1 MADKQAG
8 AESQRPAGHTEAAS
22 QRLKLQ
28 TDYAMAVA
36 WSRGWADHETAPA
49 FVRAR
54 SLSQPSAHSR
64 SDFVAQHG
72 HCITSFIRGDI
83 RPAREAAEAF
93 LREAE
98 RERRPTETGVALR
111 ALGLICFGMGD
122 FKTATVHLE
131 RAIAEYDPERDR
143 DARFPFGQDTKTH
156 AAAMLSCLYWLI
168 GWLEEARA
176 LSDTANAWA
185 GELAHDPGLA
195 NAWGWTAHLEILRG
209 DAGAALQAADR
220 GIEVSRRRD
229 LPFYL
234 SWGQILACYA
244 RGRLFDP
251 EAGAKELREALS
263 AWLEQGNKF
272 PAPFFYG
279 MVADLEAM
287 TGRVDN
293 ALASTEAGLALA
305 KETGDRWTDALLY
318 RLRGDILLKRDPA
331 KPALAEEAFKAAI
344 VIAKQQGAR
353 SFELLAAL
361 ALARIHQ
368 STGRPTDARAVLA
381 PALEGFA
388 PTPEMPE
395 IAEAQTLLEHLA

>member
-1 MADKQAG
+1 
-8 AESQRPAGHTEAAS
+8 
-22 QRLKLQ
+22 
-28 TDYAMAVA
+28 MAVA
-36 WSRGWADHETAPA
+36 WLRGWADKETAPA
-49 FVRAR
+49 FALAR
-54 SLSQPSAHSR
+54 RLSQSGVHSR
-64 SDFVAQHG
+64 SDFVAQNG
-72 HCITSFIRGDI
+72 LCIASLIRGDI
-83 RPAREAAEAF
+83 LPAREAAEAF

-111 ALGLICFGMGD
+111 ALGLVCLVMGD
-122 FKTATVHLE
+122 FKMASVHLE

-143 DARFPFGQDTKTH
+143 DARFATK
-156 AAAMLSCLYWLI
+156 AAAAVFLSCSYWAI
-168 GWLEEARA
+168 GRLEEARA
-176 LSDTANAWA
+176 LSDSANAWA
-185 GELAHDPGLA
+185 GELAHAPGLA

-220 GIEVSRRRD
+220 LVEVSRRRD
-229 LPFYL
+229 LAFYL

-251 EAGAKELREALS
+251 EVGAKELREALV
-263 AWLEQGNKF
+263 AFWERGNKF
-272 PAPFFYG
+272 CAPLFYG

-293 ALASTEAGLALA
+293 ALASAEAGLALA

-318 RLRGDILLKRDPA
+318 RLRGDILLKCDPA

-353 SFELLAAL
+353 SHELLAAL
-361 ALARIHQ
+361 SLAKLCQ
-368 STGRPTDARAVLA
+368 STGRPADAHAALA

-395 IAEAQTLLEHLA
+395 IAEAQALLGELA